1 MAAYNFESKGLVD
14 AILTPIA
21 VCEAVEMNESI
32 AVPKIFRSSNCMWD
46 TGATNTLISQK
57 VVDDLGL
64 KPYGVCLVSDNTTTE
79 KRETFLVHLGL
90 PTGTTA
96 LNVEAMLTLSEDY
109 DVVIGMDIISL
120 CDFCFTNK
128 DNASC
133 FSLRHPSN
141 EKIILK

>member
-1 MAAYNFESKGLVD
+1 MVYA
-14 AILTPIA
+14 
-21 VCEAVEMNESI
+21 
-32 AVPKIFRSSNCMWD
+32 W
-46 TGATNTLISQK
+46 SQIIQQQRN
-57 VVDDLGL
+57 V
-64 KPYGVCLVSDNTTTE
+64 
-79 KRETFLVHLGL
+79 KRFGSLGL

>member
-1 MAAYNFESKGLVD
+1 MVYA
-14 AILTPIA
+14 
-21 VCEAVEMNESI
+21 
-32 AVPKIFRSSNCMWD
+32 W
-46 TGATNTLISQK
+46 SQIIQQQRN
-57 VVDDLGL
+57 V
-64 KPYGVCLVSDNTTTE
+64 
-79 KRETFLVHLGL
+79 KRFLVHLGL

-133 FSLRHPSN
+133 FFVTPSFEREN
-141 EKIILK
+141 YFKMINIFGICKKIEKFLANPNSFSYFCSCLAVDGWR